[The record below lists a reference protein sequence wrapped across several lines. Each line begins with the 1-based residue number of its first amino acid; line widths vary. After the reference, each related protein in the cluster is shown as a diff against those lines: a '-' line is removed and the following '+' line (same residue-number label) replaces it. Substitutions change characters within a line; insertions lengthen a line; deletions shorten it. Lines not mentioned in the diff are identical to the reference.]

1 MSDKLAK
8 DYKDLIQQ
16 KNVIEHRDFERI
28 VREVYGL
35 PYDVQRGELAQNSYV
50 EVDDVDGSGCD
61 EIGYWS
67 GLKSVYSRLIFD
79 NAEYVNLDP
88 DDEAAVIEYW
98 RNHSNTNASGYG
110 DDRPFDDRYLD
121 ENGEYSFWQPP
132 EFWVLNNLCAR
143 GVIEPGNYLITIYW

>member
-35 PYDVQRGELAQNSYV
+35 PYDVQRGEYSQNSYI
-50 EVDDVDGSGCD
+50 EVYDVDGSGSD

-79 NAEYVNLDP
+79 NAEHVNLDP

-143 GVIEPGNYLITIYW
+143 GVIEPGNYHITIDW